1 MKSLEG
7 KTAFVT
13 GAASGIGLGI
23 ATALAQAGVKVMLCD
38 IEKDALDKAVAA
50 LRETNADV
58 EGVLADVS
66 LKDNLQRAAD
76 ETIARFGKVHILV
89 NNAGVGGGGD
99 YGTWNDAGW
108 NWVLGVN
115 LLSVVWG
122 IEIFGPLIEKHGEGG
137 QIVSTASI
145 AGMVALTNPSY
156 DVTKFGVVA
165 LSEDLRPKLAAR
177 GIGVSV
183 LCPGVIRTNIVSSGR
198 NIPDRFAGQ
207 IQTVPTEGPGTDML
221 KAVTEAIAKG
231 IDPLYVGELVREA
244 IEGDWPHIFTDLQFE
259 PYIEARFA
267 TIKQGFDRIRDRTP
281 RY

>member
-1 MKSLEG
+1 M
-7 KTAFVT
+7 T

-23 ATALAQAGVKVMLCD
+23 ATSLAQAGVKVMLCD
-38 IEKDALDKAVAA
+38 IEKAALDKAVAD
-50 LRETNADV
+50 LRATNADV

-122 IEIFGPLIEKHGEGG
+122 IEIFGPLIERHGEGG

-207 IQTVPTEGPGTDML
+207 IQTVPTEGPGTEML

-267 TIKQGFDRIRDRTP
+267 TIRLGFDRIRDRTP